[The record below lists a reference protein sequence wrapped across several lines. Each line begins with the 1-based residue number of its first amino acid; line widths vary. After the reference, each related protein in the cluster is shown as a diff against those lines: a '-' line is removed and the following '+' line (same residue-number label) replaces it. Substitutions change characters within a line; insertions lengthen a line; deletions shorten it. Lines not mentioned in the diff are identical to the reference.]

1 MSDAI
6 TWALIVL
13 AVLAVQA
20 AEGPPS
26 DTAHQQQPR
35 KAGESEATL
44 MGTLASPFATPAA
57 IARTIIASG
66 AALAMLVGLLT
77 LAGAGGTTSSDADRN
92 QQTVSGAL
100 QLAAGGVSLLL
111 FYTGTARVPG
121 LRRLRPG
128 APISWLAIFLLFES
142 LASNLGVVSGA
153 GGGPA
158 PSSPTV
164 NPASAGP
171 TARDLMLGEVP
182 FLAIAVA
189 SVGVV
194 VRRNLVQTLERLGLW
209 PLRIPWWVIGI
220 AAGIVLVPVGSW
232 VVELLDHFATASC
245 VASTAQA
252 EQAIV
257 GTGRTALEQAGI
269 AIAAGVCEEILFRGA
284 LQPRVGILFSS
295 VVWASYHLQYM
306 CNGWPSPANLYLVL
320 LGLIFGVLRKWG
332 GLWPAVLAHTVYDG
346 AILLHF
352 LGA

>member
-20 AEGPPS
+20 AEGPREPS
-26 DTAHQQQPR
+26 GATPHPEAEGD
-35 KAGESEATL
+35 ATL
-44 MGTLASPFATPAA
+44 MGTLANPFGTPAA
-57 IARTIIASG
+57 IARTIV
-66 AALAMLVGLLT
+66 AAAAGLAVVVGLLT
-77 LAGAGGTTSSDADRN
+77 FAGTGGTTSSGVDRN
-92 QQTVSGAL
+92 QQVVSGAL
-100 QLAAGGVSLLL
+100 QLAAGAVSLLL
-111 FYTGTARVPG
+111 FYTGTERIPG

-164 NPASAGP
+164 HASAGP

-182 FLAIAVA
+182 FLAIALA

-194 VRRNLVQTLERLGLW
+194 VRRNLVQALERLGLW
-209 PLRIPWWVIGI
+209 PLRVPWWVVGI
-220 AAGIVLVPVGSW
+220 AAGMVLVPVGSW
-232 VVELLDHFATASC
+232 VVGLLDHFATASC
-245 VASTAQA
+245 IASTAQA

-257 GTGRTALEQAGI
+257 GTGRTGLEQAGI

-284 LQPRVGILFSS
+284 LQPRVGILLSS
-295 VVWASYHLQYM
+295 IVWASYHLQYM

-320 LGLIFGVLRKWG
+320 LGLIFGALRKWG
-332 GLWPAVLAHTVYDG
+332 GLTPAILAHTVYDG

>member
-1 MSDAI
+1 VSDAI

-20 AEGPPS
+20 AEGPREESGRP
-26 DTAHQQQPR
+26 P
-35 KAGESEATL
+35 GEGRNREATL
-44 MGTLASPFATPAA
+44 GGTLANPFATPAA

-66 AALAMLVGLLT
+66 AGLAMVVGLLSF
-77 LAGAGGTTSSDADRN
+77 AGTGGTTGSGTDRN
-92 QQTVSGAL
+92 QQVVSGAL
-100 QLAAGGVSLLL
+100 QLAAGGLSLLL
-111 FYTGTARVPG
+111 FYTGTARIPG

-142 LASNLGVVSGA
+142 LASNLGVVAGA

-164 NPASAGP
+164 SPSAGP

-182 FLAIAVA
+182 FLAIALA

-194 VRRNLVQTLERLGLW
+194 VRRNLVQALERLGLW

-284 LQPRVGILFSS
+284 LQPRVGIVLSS

-332 GLWPAVLAHTVYDG
+332 GLWPAVLAHAAYDG